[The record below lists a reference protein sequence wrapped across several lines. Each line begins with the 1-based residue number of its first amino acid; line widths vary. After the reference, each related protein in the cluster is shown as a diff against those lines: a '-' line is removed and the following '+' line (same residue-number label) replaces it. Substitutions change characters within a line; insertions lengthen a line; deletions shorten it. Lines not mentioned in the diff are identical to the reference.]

1 MSKTVK
7 FEEAFNRL
15 EEIARQ
21 LEGGELALE
30 ESLALYEEGMKLVE
44 LCSQKLDAAEKKILK
59 LSKSGEGAFR
69 TEEMDFPGEEG

>member
-30 ESLALYEEGMKLVE
+30 ESLALYEEGMKLIEV
-44 LCSQKLDAAEKKILK
+44 CSQKLDAAEKKILK
-59 LSKSGEGAFR
+59 LSKSGEGGFR
-69 TEEMDFPGEEG
+69 IEAMDFPGEEG

>member
-30 ESLALYEEGMKLVE
+30 ESLALYEEGMKLIE

-59 LSKSGEGAFR
+59 LSKSGEGSFR